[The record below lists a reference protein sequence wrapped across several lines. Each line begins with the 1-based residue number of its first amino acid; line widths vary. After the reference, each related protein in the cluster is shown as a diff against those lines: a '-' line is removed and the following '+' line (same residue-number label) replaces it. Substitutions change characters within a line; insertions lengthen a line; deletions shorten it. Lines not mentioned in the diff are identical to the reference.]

1 MEVVRRLPLGKRKAS
16 RTAFVLG
23 GGGNLGAMQVGMLQ
37 ALLERGITPDLVVG
51 CSAGAINGAAVAH
64 DPTLACITLLEDR
77 WRALTT
83 EQVCPSGRLS
93 GPWSLV
99 KKGEALYPN
108 DGIRKL
114 IYDVLG
120 DTKFEDLLVPFQC
133 VATSLHDELD
143 HWFSSGPLVDAIL
156 ASAAL
161 PGVFPPVTINGVRYM
176 DGGVVDNVPL
186 RRAIEL
192 GAERIYVLHVGHFR
206 RSRPDPKRPVD
217 VLLHAFSIGRGF
229 RFHLDMRTLPQG
241 VQVIVMPAVAP
252 STKLRYDDFDHC
264 GDLIAP
270 AHAAAA
276 AHLDELAAVA
286 AH

>member
-1 MEVVRRLPLGKRKAS
+1 
-16 RTAFVLG
+16 
-23 GGGNLGAMQVGMLQ
+23 MLQ
-37 ALLERGITPDLVVG
+37 ALIERGITPDFVVG
-51 CSAGAINGAAVAH
+51 CSAGAINGAAIAR
-64 DPTLACITLLEDR
+64 DPSLECISMLEER
-77 WRALTT
+77 WHELTT

-93 GPWSLV
+93 GPWSLL
-99 KKGEALYPN
+99 KKGESLYPN
-108 DGIRKL
+108 DGVRKL
-114 IYDVLG
+114 IEDVLG
-120 DTKFEDLLVPFQC
+120 DTQFEDLAVPFQC

-143 HWFSSGPLVDAIL
+143 HWFSSGPLIEPIL

-161 PGVFPPVTINGVRYM
+161 PGVFPPVTIKGVRYM

-192 GAERIYVLHVGHFR
+192 GAERVYVLHVGHFR
-206 RSRPDPKRPVD
+206 RSRPEPKRPVD

-241 VQVIVMPAVAP
+241 VHVIVMPAVAP
-252 STKLRYDDFDHC
+252 NQRLKYDDFDHC

>member
-1 MEVVRRLPLGKRKAS
+1 M
-16 RTAFVLG
+16 LG

-37 ALLERGITPDLVVG
+37 ALLERGVVPDLVVG
-51 CSAGAINGAAVAH
+51 CSAGAINGAAVAA
-64 DPTLACITLLEDR
+64 DPTMNVIALLEDR
-77 WRALTT
+77 WRSLTT

-93 GPWSLV
+93 GPWSLL
-99 KKGEALYPN
+99 KRGEALYPN
-108 DGIRKL
+108 DGIRQL
-114 IYDVLG
+114 IEDVLG
-120 DTKFEDLLVPFQC
+120 ELTFEQLSVPFQC
-133 VATSLHDELD
+133 NATSLHDELD

-161 PGVFPPVTINGVRYM
+161 PGVFPPVTIGGVRYM

-206 RSRPDPKRPVD
+206 RSRPEPKRPVD

-229 RFHLDMRTLPQG
+229 RFHLDMRTLPPG
-241 VQVIVMPAVAP
+241 LEVVVMPAVAP
-252 STKLRYDDFDHC
+252 SHRLRYDDFDHC
-264 GDLIAP
+264 ADLIAP

-276 AHLDELAAVA
+276 AHLDELASVA
-286 AH
+286 TH